1 MGFYMMTFVLKVK
14 QTETNEYKSMNN
26 IYGKY
31 DFKTTCLM
39 IKVFYANRD
48 RQRDVCL
55 TAYISSNCVQ
65 PEASR
70 NFEIRMAYVW

>member
-14 QTETNEYKSMNN
+14 QTETNEYKAMNN

-39 IKVFYANRD
+39 TKVVYANRD
-48 RQRDVCL
+48 R
-55 TAYISSNCVQ
+55 
-65 PEASR
+65 
-70 NFEIRMAYVW
+70 